1 MTTRKSKPAAADNAS
16 GEAERVTSPT
26 SPAAGTGT
34 GSKVSAR
41 RPRRMAREPKT
52 VAASMDMPA
61 TEAATPQPGPSTP
74 AEPRRTKS
82 AAVLALL
89 QRKEGATLDQLVE
102 ATGWLPHT
110 ARAALTGFK
119 KKGHAITS
127 SKEEGKPRVYRAGQA

>member
-1 MTTRKSKPAAADNAS
+1 MTITKNQPAAADNAK
-16 GEAERVTSPT
+16 GEGERVTSPT

-34 GSKVSAR
+34 GSKATAR

-52 VAASMDMPA
+52 GVASTNVPA
-61 TEAATPQPGPSTP
+61 IEVAISRPKTGGTV
-74 AEPRRTKS
+74 EPRPTKS

-89 QRKEGATLDQLVE
+89 QRIEGATLDQLVE

-110 ARAALTGFK
+110 ARAALTGLK

-127 SKEEGKPRVYRAGQA
+127 SKEEGQPRIYRAGQA